1 MAAFNFLPSLLW
13 SVSVGRFGNEYA
25 LQGESF
31 YFPFAWVQISD
42 FPSNSS
48 MTPKA
53 NTFHLLGSLC
63 WSAQWGVTVISMS
76 LGRVPSLKMLQTVW
90 ISFLSC
96 LENRGGCWEKKWKI
110 SFCSLLCP
118 PFLLEFSP
126 VWLAISGI
134 CSACPPTY
142 LETIFS
148 TFHMHNK
155 FYCPRSFCLVSLSL
169 IPILLPF
176 LFTK

>member
-118 PFLLEFSP
+118 PVPPWIQPCLACYFRHLL
-126 VWLAISGI
+126 
-134 CSACPPTY
+134 
-142 LETIFS
+142 
-148 TFHMHNK
+148 
-155 FYCPRSFCLVSLSL
+155 SLSSHL
-169 IPILLPF
+169 PGNHIFNIPHAQ
-176 LFTK
+176 